1 MDWIIMT
8 YLGQLGLV
16 YGELFISLLYIFSV
30 KKHPYFSINQMLS
43 LIIISTINMQD
54 QMTLT
59 EKLSQMICGIVPK
72 LLLDRLGQYDT
83 LQHGSTQYA
92 RGLVLEKV
100 PSEGS

>member
-1 MDWIIMT
+1 
-8 YLGQLGLV
+8 
-16 YGELFISLLYIFSV
+16 
-30 KKHPYFSINQMLS
+30 
-43 LIIISTINMQD
+43 MQD

-83 LQHGSTQYA
+83 LQQGSTQYA

>member
-16 YGELFISLLYIFSV
+16 YGELFISLLYIFSL

-72 LLLDRLGQYDT
+72 LLLDRLGQCDT
-83 LQHGSTQYA
+83 LQQGSTQYA
-92 RGLVLEKV
+92 WGPE
-100 PSEGS
+100 